1 MLDSPFVDDQG
12 IDETQPLS
20 AGVNVMSR
28 SLGSVSHHPLM
39 ERVVSIIRDK
49 TSNKDGPFFRVVAAY
64 FFAKMAASMRAS
76 LKTLDR
82 GDIPVNLY
90 SVALAPSGFGKGH
103 SISIVEKQFIA
114 GFRKA
119 FIESTFPTIAE
130 DHLYQMACDR
140 ALITGKDPAEEKE
153 KLDKEFRGL
162 GALAFSFDSATTAAV
177 KQMRQK
183 LLMANCGA
191 ISLQIDEI
199 GSNLIGSTEAL
210 TLFFELF
217 DQGEVKQSLRKST
230 ADSQRGEEL
239 DGKTPTNTL
248 LFGTPATLFDG
259 HLVESQFQ
267 SFLEAGYARRCMFAW
282 GERQNQAER
291 SQVSARDRFL
301 HKTRPQN
308 SLDIQHLSNQFSNLA
323 DPRRFLWQIDVPED
337 VGIELTTYEEICIAR
352 ASGFS
357 AHEEVRRSE
366 MEHRYFKALKLAG
379 AFAFVDE
386 SSEVTMDH
394 LYQAIKLVEE
404 SGHAFNKMMRREKN
418 YVRLARFI
426 AEKAVELTHADLH
439 EALPFYKSG
448 AASRSEMMSLAT
460 AWGYK
465 NHIIIRKSFKDE
477 GIEVFA
483 GETLQKTDLGQMM
496 FAWSDHVAFNYQPDS
511 GPFDQLGTLVQATG
525 LHWCNH
531 AFENGHRTEENA
543 VPGFNMIVL
552 DIDSGIPLNVAQDL
566 MRGYRFLTY
575 TTKRHSEVEHRFR
588 MLIPTNYVLR
598 LDRDD
603 YREFMNGV
611 FEWLPFAAPTDETA
625 NQRAKKWL
633 AHPGGKVFVNPEGDL
648 FDVLP
653 FLPRT
658 SKNETHRKAM
668 EGLQSLDNLERW
680 FAQRIVPGN
689 RNNQLIKFALLL
701 VDAGLSYHQ
710 VEESLMSFNGRLQNG
725 LTEDELRATILVT
738 VAKHIHGK
746 P

>member
-1 MLDSPFVDDQG
+1 MLDTPFTDDTP
-12 IDETQPLS
+12 DDTQALS

-28 SLGSVSHHPLM
+28 ALASVPHHPVL
-39 ERVVSIIRDK
+39 ERVVGIIRDK
-49 TSNKDGPFFRVVAAY
+49 TSNSDMGFFRVVTAY
-64 FFAKMAASMRAS
+64 FFAKMASSMRAN

-103 SISIVEKQFIA
+103 SINILEKQFIA

-119 FIESTFPTIAE
+119 FMETTFPTIAE
-130 DHLYQMACDR
+130 DNLYQMAVDR
-140 ALITGKDPAEEKE
+140 ALNTGKDPAEEKD
-153 KLDKEFRGL
+153 KLDKEFRSL
-162 GALAFSFDSATTAAV
+162 GAVAFSFDSATTAAV

-239 DGKTPTNTL
+239 DGKTPTNAL

-259 HLVESQFQ
+259 HIVETQFQ
-267 SFLEAGYARRCMFAW
+267 AFLEAGYARRCMFAW

-291 SQVSARDRFL
+291 AQITARDRFL

-308 SLDIQHLSNQFSNLA
+308 SLDVQHLSNQFSNLA

-337 VGIELTTYEEICIAR
+337 VGIELITYEEVCIAR
-352 ASGFS
+352 AAGFS

-379 AFAFVDE
+379 AFAFIDE

-404 SGHAFNKMMRREKN
+404 SGLAFNKMLKREKN
-418 YVRLARFI
+418 YVRLARFV
-426 AEKAVELTHADLH
+426 AEKGSELTHADLH

-448 AASRSEMMSLAT
+448 TSARNEMMSLAV

-477 GIEVFA
+477 GIEVFT
-483 GETLQKTDLGQMM
+483 GETLQRSDLQRMS
-496 FAWSDHVAFNYQPDS
+496 FSWSDHLAFNYTSDV
-511 GPFDQLGTLVQATG
+511 GPFDQLGTLLQADS

-531 AFENGHRTEENA
+531 AFENDHRTEENA
-543 VPGFNMIVL
+543 IPGFNMIVL
-552 DIDSGIPLNVAQDL
+552 DIDSGVPLHVAHEL
-566 MRGYRFLTY
+566 MRGYRFLTC
-575 TTKRHSEVEHRFR
+575 TTKRHSEAEHRFR

-611 FEWLPFAAPTDETA
+611 FEWLPFPAPTDESA
-625 NQRAKKWL
+625 NQRSKKWL
-633 AHPGGKVFVNPEGDL
+633 THPGGQVHLNAEGEL

-680 FAQRIVPGN
+680 FAQRIGPGN
-689 RNNQLIKFALLL
+689 RNNQLIKYALLL

-710 VEESLMSFNGRLQNG
+710 VEVALMSFNSRLPNG
-725 LTEDELRATILVT
+725 LSEDELRSTILVT
-738 VAKHIHGK
+738 VARQIHGK